1 MAVMQEM
8 NVQELDERVK
18 AGNAPQI
25 IDVRE
30 PNEFAYARIPG
41 AVLKPLGDFREWA
54 PELDKDR
61 EYVLQCHTG
70 SRSWQAAYLLE
81 RMGFTK
87 VYNLSGGID
96 AWSLHIDASVPRY

>member
-1 MAVMQEM
+1 MQDM
-8 NVQELDERVK
+8 TVK
-18 AGNAPQI
+18 QLAEQIKQGTAPAL

-41 AVLKPLGDFREWA
+41 AVLKPLGGIYQWA
-54 PELDKDR
+54 QELDKDQA
-61 EYVLQCHTG
+61 YVLYCHTG
-70 SRSWQAAYLLE
+70 SRSWQATYMLE

-96 AWSLHIDASVPRY
+96 SWSTHVDASVPRY

>member
-1 MAVMQEM
+1 MYKIM
-8 NVQELDERVK
+8 NVKELADRIK
-18 AGNAPQI
+18 AGNAPLI

-30 PNEFAYARIPG
+30 PNEYAYARIPG

-54 PELDKDR
+54 QELDKDR

-81 RMGFTK
+81 RMGFTQ
-87 VYNLSGGID
+87 VYNLSGGIE
-96 AWSLHIDASVPRY
+96 AWSMHVDPSVPRY